1 MARGL
6 SLWRVK
12 TWGRA
17 VVAAFWIA
25 AVMSAAQVGVA
36 SVLGAVRLDAQYA
49 DADRWTAQTAFLAWF
64 ALVAV
69 AVGTAAG
76 ARSTGLGTRLSA
88 AFAAGIGSALGSG
101 IALFPARHADIPS
114 GDPAL
119 LAGIALGI
127 GSVAGIVVAFGML
140 SARSLSWNA
149 AAYGV
154 LMWLFLAGAVAAEP
168 ADVQAHL
175 GSLAGPGLPESF
187 VHSFELWG
195 LPVLAAVIGL
205 VVALIARLR
214 GHHRLAIAV
223 SGASGP
229 ATVALAYVIVGPGSS
244 DYQKIP
250 WISALIAVATGLAAA
265 VLVALPPKRTE
276 SDDPAF
282 TSALPTADNPPLP
295 SRREWKAE
303 TASQA
308 ATPTSPA
315 PASTATPK
323 APRPTASDSV
333 ESWVSTLTPT
343 ADAGQSSGDRPYVP
357 RPLG

>member
-17 VVAAFWIA
+17 VGAAFWIA
-25 AVMSAAQVGVA
+25 AVMGAAQVGVA
-36 SVLGAVRLDAQYA
+36 SVLGALRLDAKFA
-49 DADRWTAQTAFLAWF
+49 DADQWTAQTAFLAWF

-69 AVGTAAG
+69 AVGTAA
-76 ARSTGLGTRLSA
+76 AAHSTGLGTRLSA
-88 AFAAGIGSALGSG
+88 AVAAGIGSALGSG
-101 IALFPARHADIPS
+101 IAL
-114 GDPAL
+114 
-119 LAGIALGI
+119 GI
-127 GSVAGIVVAFGML
+127 GAVAGIVVAFAML
-140 SARSLSWNA
+140 SARSLGWNA

-187 VHSFELWG
+187 EHSFGLWG
-195 LPVLAAVIGL
+195 LPVLAAVLGVL
-205 VVALIARLR
+205 VALVARLR

-250 WISALIAVATGLAAA
+250 WISALIAVVTGLAAA

-276 SDDPAF
+276 SDDPAL
-282 TSALPTADNPPLP
+282 TSTLTAADTPPLP
-295 SRREWKAE
+295 SRREWKAD
-303 TASQA
+303 TAPHAEQA
-308 ATPTSPA
+308 AAPTSPA
-315 PASTATPK
+315 AAT

-333 ESWVSTLTPT
+333 ESWVSTLAPT
-343 ADAGQSSGDRPYVP
+343 DSAAQSGGDRPFVP

>member
-17 VVAAFWIA
+17 VGAAFWIA
-25 AVMSAAQVGVA
+25 AVMGAAQVGVA
-36 SVLGAVRLDAQYA
+36 SVLGALRLDAKFA
-49 DADRWTAQTAFLAWF
+49 DADQWTAQTAFLAWF

-69 AVGTAAG
+69 AVGTAA
-76 ARSTGLGTRLSA
+76 AAHSTGLGTRLSA
-88 AFAAGIGSALGSG
+88 AVAAGIGSALGSG
-101 IALFPARHADIPS
+101 IALFPARHGDIPN
-114 GDPAL
+114 GNPAL

-127 GSVAGIVVAFGML
+127 GAVAGIVVAFAML
-140 SARSLSWNA
+140 SARSLGWNA

-187 VHSFELWG
+187 EHSFGLWG
-195 LPVLAAVIGL
+195 LPVLAAVLGVL
-205 VVALIARLR
+205 VALVARLR

-250 WISALIAVATGLAAA
+250 WISALIAVVTGLAAA

-276 SDDPAF
+276 SDDPAL
-282 TSALPTADNPPLP
+282 TSTLTAADTPPLP
-295 SRREWKAE
+295 SRREWKAD
-303 TASQA
+303 TAPHAEQA
-308 ATPTSPA
+308 AAPTSPA
-315 PASTATPK
+315 AAT

-333 ESWVSTLTPT
+333 ESWVSTLAPT
-343 ADAGQSSGDRPYVP
+343 DSAAQSGGDRPFVP